1 MVECDSRERLDAIK
15 HQLAAAFGF
24 SLHFRGESATPPP
37 RQVTESQ
44 LATDQPLTVVV
55 TPDEDRALLNSFL
68 ETVYLEWAEQ
78 ACPALSNQ
86 TPRHV
91 MGSAPGREKIAALI
105 AEMERHDLGLRRVG
119 RTAFDYNK
127 LRAHVGLDEVVR

>member
-1 MVECDSRERLDAIK
+1 
-15 HQLAAAFGF
+15 
-24 SLHFRGESATPPP
+24 
-37 RQVTESQ
+37 
-44 LATDQPLTVVV
+44 
-55 TPDEDRALLNSFL
+55 
-68 ETVYLEWAEQ
+68 
-78 ACPALSNQ
+78 
-86 TPRHV
+86 